1 MKSVHTLCVGFIF
14 IFIILYSSLVYSTFI
29 CYATINTD
37 LCIDMSKYVKIFIEV
52 ADLLKK

>member
-1 MKSVHTLCVGFIF
+1 MKTVHTLCVGFIF
-14 IFIILYSSLVYSTFI
+14 MFIILYSSLVYSTFI

-37 LCIDMSKYVKIFIEV
+37 FCIDMSKYVKIFIEF